1 MAAVRVLSWKGIPAQ
16 VKARDAGRRP
26 VSVVLPDWFT
36 QEIDRV
42 AMRDGLIETDAY
54 LAAWEW
60 SDETERAGDAADVAR
75 SVAEELA
82 AAWGHPFSA
91 SDAPETG
98 SGDGDGTAPLVA

>member
-1 MAAVRVLSWKGIPAQ
+1 MASVRVLSWKDIPAQ
-16 VKARDAGRRP
+16 VKARDDGRRP
-26 VSVVLPDWFT
+26 VSVALPDWFT

-60 SDETERAGDAADVAR
+60 SDETERAGEAAEVAR

-82 AAWGHPFSA
+82 ASWGHPFSPSA
-91 SDAPETG
+91 APGTEDE
-98 SGDGDGTAPLVA
+98 DGPEVA